1 MNRRRLGVAGAWIAL
16 GLALAV
22 RPSAAQTI
30 IRGRVEQ
37 TDGRA
42 ISGAFIVLE
51 DSAGV
56 VSSRDLSSSSGFY
69 RISVPAPGTYRLRA
83 ERIGYS
89 TAVSGWLRLAE
100 GEDLTYPFVIEP
112 RPVRLREIR
121 VEERSRCK
129 LLPDEGIELQGVWDE
144 ARKALS
150 ATAWTGQ
157 QPYFRFDAVIHTQ
170 LLDNRGRPVSEADLE
185 EVRFYG
191 RHPFRA
197 IPAQDLVLGG
207 FVQEPEGRVAYYAP
221 DADVLLSDI
230 FVRRHCFRLVRG
242 EQEAAGLLG
251 LAFEAL
257 PQSRLPDIEGVM
269 WLDPTSSEL
278 RWLEFTYVNL
288 ASGVEQRGL
297 GGLVEFAS
305 LPSGAWIV
313 RSWWIRVPMVEW
325 VEGRGQRPNWYRLR
339 GINEGGGQVV
349 AVWLTARIAGLLP
362 TDTLR
367 VTPPPDSLLL
377 RFDLEEPGGRAP
389 GQSAWN

>member
-1 MNRRRLGVAGAWIAL
+1 MNQRRLSAACAWIAV
-16 GLALAV
+16 GLLFGVCPA
-22 RPSAAQTI
+22 AAQT

-56 VSSRDLSSSSGFY
+56 VSSRDLSSTAGYY
-69 RISVPAPGTYRLRA
+69 RIPVPAPGVYRLRA

-89 TAVSGWLRLAE
+89 TALSGWLDLTG
-100 GEDLTYPFVIEP
+100 GEDLTYQFVIEP

-121 VEERSRCK
+121 VEERSRCE

-144 ARKALS
+144 ARKALR
-150 ATAWTGQ
+150 ATSWTGQ

-170 LLDNRGRPVSEADLE
+170 LLDNRGRPVSDADLE
-185 EVRFYG
+185 EVRYFG

-197 IPAQDLVLGG
+197 IPTRDLVLGG
-207 FVQEPEGRVAYYAP
+207 FVQEPEGQVAYYAP
-221 DADVLLSDI
+221 DADVLLSDM

-242 EQEAAGLLG
+242 TEESAGLLG

-269 WLDPTSSEL
+269 WLDPSSSEL

-288 ASGVEQRGL
+288 ARGVEQRGL

-313 RSWWIRVPMVEW
+313 RSWWIRVPIVERL
-325 VEGRGQRPNWYRLR
+325 EGIGQRPVRYRLS

-377 RFDLEEPGGRAP
+377 RFELEEPGNRAP
-389 GQSAWN
+389 GRFAPH